1 MVLKKTKKKKNKK
14 KLILRTLSTLFYSAG
29 VLSMCTGIVLTGT
42 LDDKS
47 FESVNGSNDNL
58 NKTVSTKDLMTSYN
72 KLSKEA
78 EKKAKEKAAKKAL
91 QEAALASSSYSKS
104 EYHSYAYSLVTGS
117 YGWSESDFISLVKL
131 WNRESGWN
139 ANSHSGSGAHGI
151 PQALPASK
159 MASEGSDYYT
169 NGKTQIR
176 WGLKYIKGKYG
187 SPNNAWSY
195 FQSHGYY

>member
-1 MVLKKTKKKKNKK
+1 MVLKRRKVKKKF
-14 KLILRTLSTLFYSAG
+14 ILKTFSTILYSLG
-29 VLSMCTGIVLTGT
+29 IISLCSGIVLMGT
-42 LDDKS
+42 LDSKA
-47 FESVNGSNDNL
+47 FESVNATNDNL
-58 NKTVSTKDLMTSYN
+58 NKTVSTKDLMTSYS
-72 KLSKEA
+72 KLSAAA
-78 EKKAKEKAAKKAL
+78 EKKAREEAAKKAL
-91 QEAALASSSYSKS
+91 KEAVGVSYSKS

-151 PQALPASK
+151 PQALPGSK
-159 MASEGSDYYT
+159 MASEGSDWAT

>member
-1 MVLKKTKKKKNKK
+1 MVLKKTKQKKNKK
-14 KLILRTLSTLFYSAG
+14 KLILKTFSTLFYVLG
-29 VLSMCTGIVLTGT
+29 VLSISNGIILMGT
-42 LDDKS
+42 LDSK
-47 FESVNGSNDNL
+47 ETLSVGATNDNL
-58 NKTVSTKDLMTSYN
+58 NKTVSTKDLMTSYK
-72 KLSKEA
+72 KLSKAA
-78 EKKAKEKAAKKAL
+78 EEKAKKEKEARIAK
-91 QEAALASSSYSKS
+91 EVASYTTSD
-104 EYHSYAYSLVTGS
+104 YHSYALSLVTGT
-117 YGWSESDFISLVKL
+117 YGWSKADYLALVKL

-139 ANSHSGSGAHGI
+139 PNSHNPAGAHGI

-187 SPNNAWSY
+187 SPLNAWSY